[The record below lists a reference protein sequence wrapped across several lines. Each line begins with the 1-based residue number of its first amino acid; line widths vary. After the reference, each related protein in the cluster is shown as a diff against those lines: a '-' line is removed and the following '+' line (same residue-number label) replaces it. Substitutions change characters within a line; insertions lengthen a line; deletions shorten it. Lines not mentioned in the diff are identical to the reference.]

1 LSLNTF
7 FIAVMTINCN
17 QTILDLSK
25 PAVMG
30 ILNITPD
37 SFFDGN
43 RWNDEISILN
53 QSRKMLD
60 EGAAI
65 IDVGGMSSRP
75 GAQVISVEE
84 EMQRVLP
91 VVALLVNNFRDV
103 VISIDTMRAEVAK
116 AAIES
121 GAAIVNDISAGTFD
135 DKMIETVAALQVP
148 YILMHKQGMPIDM
161 QHNPVYKNVVIEVF
175 DFLQKQVRKCKAAG
189 IKDVI
194 VDVGF
199 GFGKTVE
206 HNFLLLK
213 NLSVFKQLNCP
224 ILIGVSRKSMI
235 TKTLSTNAESALNGT
250 TAANTI
256 GLMNGA
262 NILRVHDVKEAVEAV
277 KIYCSATA

>member
-1 LSLNTF
+1 
-7 FIAVMTINCN
+7 MTINCN